1 MKKGSFKII
10 AGRRIDQL
18 DYIVPRQK
26 PSLTPPPGSI
36 PLPFFAVGGGNG
48 ARTVSVGVVVVLVV
62 VVVVVLNDVFLVD
75 DDFVF
80 IDDVVVGGGGGG
92 GDCVGDISGH
102 NFGSLLSTNYGLSL
116 LDVSNICS

>member
-10 AGRRIDQL
+10 TGKRIDQL

-26 PSLTPPPGSI
+26 PSLTPPGSI

-48 ARTVSVGVVVVLVV
+48 ARTVSVVVVVV
-62 VVVVVLNDVFLVD
+62 VVVVVLDDVFLV
-75 DDFVF
+75 
-80 IDDVVVGGGGGG
+80 DVVVGGG
-92 GDCVGDISGH
+92 DCGDIRGH

-116 LDVSNICS
+116 LDVCDICS

>member
-26 PSLTPPPGSI
+26 PSLTPPGSI

-62 VVVVVLNDVFLVD
+62 VVVLDDVFLVD

-80 IDDVVVGGGGGG
+80 IDDVVVGGGGG

-116 LDVSNICS
+116 LDVSDICS